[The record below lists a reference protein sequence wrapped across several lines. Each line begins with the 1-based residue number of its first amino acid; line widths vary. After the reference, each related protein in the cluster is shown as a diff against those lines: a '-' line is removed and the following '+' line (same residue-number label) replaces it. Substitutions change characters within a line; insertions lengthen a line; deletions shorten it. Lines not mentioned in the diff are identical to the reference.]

1 LKNSI
6 LPEYL
11 QNLDYCIDI
20 FADNLFDFN
29 QDIFDTF
36 YLQEQTENEIG
47 YYFEYPLMDTYAKE
61 LFEEL

>member
-1 LKNSI
+1 MKNSI

-11 QNLDYCIDI
+11 QNLDYSIDM

-36 YLQEQTENEIG
+36 YLQEQMENEIG
-47 YYFEYPLMDTYAKE
+47 YCFEYPLMHTYAKE